1 MAMNLIRVA
10 LDVPVA
16 RLFDY
21 RCDDPAAR
29 IGARVLLPFA
39 KRRLVG
45 IIVAKPEHSDIPQSS
60 LKHAIR
66 VLDEQPLLSRA
77 DLRLLGFA
85 AEYYLH
91 PLGAAIMATVPAA
104 LRRVR
109 SRDPAPAAYTLTPAG
124 TAIDASVLP
133 PRAQSQQRLL
143 SLLRGNPVIPHAIAT
158 DSPAMRKALQAF
170 IAQGWVRAAA
180 APSPAFRPDSILTA
194 AGPALNDEQSAA
206 VDAILSSLGRYQPFL
221 LLGIT
226 GSGKTEVYLQAIA
239 AALARNTQA
248 LLLVPE
254 IALTPQL
261 QSLVAARFPG
271 TTLATL
277 HSGLAEG
284 ERAAHWEAARS
295 GKARIILGTRLAVF
309 APLPAPGLIIV
320 DEEHDSSFKQGE
332 GFRYSA
338 RDLAVV
344 RARQAGV
351 PVVLGSATPALE
363 SYRNAVDGRYRLLRL
378 SQRIHALPPQIDCI
392 DLQQDQPADGLS
404 GRLIAAIRA
413 RIGRGEQS
421 MVFINRRGYAPVLV
435 CGSCG
440 WTSDCRRCSAKLV
453 LHLRERRLRCHH
465 CGHDS
470 AVPAACPDCGNTDLA
485 PVGQGTQRIE
495 AALAQHF
502 PKARILRIDRDTTRR
517 RESWPDMRERI
528 REGAVDILVGTQILA
543 KGHDFPQ
550 LNLVGIVNAD
560 SMLYSSD
567 FRAPERLFALLTQ
580 VAGRAGRS
588 GIRGQVLVQTRFPGH
603 PLYAALRNQDFDA
616 FARELL
622 AERRQAGFPPYM
634 HQAVL
639 RAEARNL
646 DLALR
651 FLDNA
656 ARLARG
662 ISPAVSVYDPI
673 PAGMVRKA
681 GRERAH
687 LLLQSPSRRDL
698 RAFLNAWHPQLARTA
713 SSAARW
719 ALDVDPA
726 EL

>member
-1 MAMNLIRVA
+1 MSLIRVA

-29 IGARVLLPFA
+29 IGSRVLLPFGR
-39 KRRLVG
+39 RRLIG
-45 IIVAKPEHSDIPQSS
+45 IIVEKPSHSDVPPAG

-66 VLDEQPLLSRA
+66 VLDEQPLLGKA
-77 DLRLLGFA
+77 DLKLLGFA
-85 AEYYLH
+85 ADYYVH
-91 PLGAAIMATVPAA
+91 PLGAAVMATVPAA

-109 SRDPAPAAYTLTPAG
+109 SRDQPPAAYALTPAG
-124 TAIDASVLP
+124 AAIDASTLP
-133 PRAQSQQRLL
+133 PRIRSQHRLL
-143 SLLRGNPVIPHAIAT
+143 SLLRGNPVIPHAAIT

-170 IAQGWVRAAA
+170 ITQDWVRAAVPEPLSLTDA
-180 APSPAFRPDSILTA
+180 SRPV
-194 AGPALNDEQSAA
+194 AGPPLNDEQAAA
-206 VDAILSSLGRYQPFL
+206 VDAILSSLGHYQPLL

-226 GSGKTEVYLQAIA
+226 GSGKTEVYLHAIA
-239 AALARNTQA
+239 AALARDTQA

-261 QSLVAARFPG
+261 QSLVVTRFPG
-271 TTLATL
+271 TTVATL
-277 HSGLAEG
+277 HSGLADG

-295 GKARIILGTRLAVF
+295 GKARIVLGTRLAVF

-320 DEEHDSSFKQGE
+320 DEEHDSSFKQSE

-344 RARQAGV
+344 RARQSGV

-363 SYRNAVDGRYRLLRL
+363 TYRNAVDGRYRLLRL

-404 GRLIAAIRA
+404 GRLIAAIRT
-413 RIGRGEQS
+413 RIERGEQS

-435 CGSCG
+435 CGGCG

-453 LHLRERRLRCHH
+453 LHLRDRRLRCHH

-470 AVPAACPDCGNTDLA
+470 AVPAVCPDCGNADLA

-517 RESWPDMRERI
+517 RNAWPDMRERI
-528 REGAVDILVGTQILA
+528 RVGAVDILVGTQILA

-567 FRAPERLFALLTQ
+567 FRAPERLYALLTQ
-580 VAGRAGRS
+580 VSGRAGRS
-588 GIRGQVLVQTRFPGH
+588 DSRGQVLVQTRFPGH

-622 AERRQAGFPPYM
+622 AERRQAEFPPYV

-639 RAEARNL
+639 RAEARNI
-646 DLALR
+646 DLALQ
-651 FLDNA
+651 FLDKA
-656 ARLARG
+656 AQLARR
-662 ISPAVSVYDPI
+662 ITPAVAVYDPV
-673 PAGMVRKA
+673 PAGMMRKA

-687 LLLQSPSRRDL
+687 LLLQSSSRTEL
-698 RAFLNAWHPQLARTA
+698 RAFLNAWHPQLAA
-713 SSAARW
+713 AGSSAARW

>member
-1 MAMNLIRVA
+1 MSLIRVA

-21 RCDDPAAR
+21 RCDDPAAK
-29 IGARVLLPFA
+29 IGARVLVPFGR
-39 KRRLVG
+39 RRLIG
-45 IIVAKPEHSDIPQSS
+45 IILARPEHSDVPPTG
-60 LKHAIR
+60 LKHALR
-66 VLDEQPLLSRA
+66 VMDEQPLLGKA
-77 DLRLLGFA
+77 DLKLLGFA
-85 AEYYLH
+85 ADYYVH
-91 PLGAAIMATVPAA
+91 PLGAAVMATVPAT

-109 SRDPAPAAYTLTPAG
+109 SREQTPAG
-124 TAIDASVLP
+124 YALTTAGAAIDASALP
-133 PRAQSQQRLL
+133 PRARTQHRLL
-143 SLLRGNPVIPHAIAT
+143 ALLRGSPVISHAAIAAESAAT
-158 DSPAMRKALQAF
+158 RKALRTF
-170 IAQGWVRAAA
+170 IEQGWVRAAT
-180 APSPAFRPDSILTA
+180 PLPTSSLPDAHRAA
-194 AGPALNDEQSAA
+194 AGPPLNREQAAA
-206 VDAILSSLGRYQPFL
+206 VDAIRSSLGHYQPML

-226 GSGKTEVYLQAIA
+226 GSGKTEVYLHAIA
-239 AALARNTQA
+239 AALVRNTQA

-261 QSLVAARFPG
+261 QSLVVTRFPS
-271 TTLATL
+271 TTVATL
-277 HSGLAEG
+277 HSGLADG

-309 APLPAPGLIIV
+309 APLPLPGLIIV

-363 SYRNAVDGRYRLLRL
+363 TYRNAVDGRYRLLRL

-392 DLQQDQPADGLS
+392 DLQNEQPADGLS
-404 GRLIAAIRA
+404 GRLIAAIRT
-413 RIGRGEQS
+413 RIERGEQS

-435 CGSCG
+435 CGGCG

-495 AALAQHF
+495 SALAQHF

-517 RESWPDMRERI
+517 RDAWPDMRNRI

-550 LNLVGIVNAD
+550 LNLVGVVNAD
-560 SMLYSSD
+560 GMLYSSD
-567 FRAPERLFALLTQ
+567 FRAPEWLYALLTQ
-580 VAGRAGRS
+580 VAGRAGR
-588 GIRGQVLVQTRFPGH
+588 GDTRGQVLVQTRFPGH
-603 PLYAALRNQDFDA
+603 PLYVALRNQDFDA

-639 RAEARNL
+639 RAEARSI
-646 DLALR
+646 DLALE
-651 FLDNA
+651 FLENA
-656 ARLARG
+656 ARLARS

-673 PAGMVRKA
+673 PAGMMRKA

-687 LLLQSPSRRDL
+687 LLLQSPSRKEL
-698 RAFLNAWHPQLARTA
+698 RAFLTAWQPQLATA
-713 SSAARW
+713 RSAVRW

>member
-1 MAMNLIRVA
+1 MNLIRVA

-21 RCDDPAAR
+21 RCDDPAPK
-29 IGARVLLPFA
+29 IGARVLVPFG
-39 KRRLVG
+39 KRKLIG
-45 IIVAKPEHSDIPQSS
+45 IIVARPEHSDIPPAG

-66 VLDEQPLLSRA
+66 VLDEQPLLGKA

-85 AEYYLH
+85 ADYYLH
-91 PLGAAIMATVPAA
+91 PLGAAIMATVPVA
-104 LRRVR
+104 LRRGR
-109 SRDPAPAAYTLTPAG
+109 SRDPTPAGYALTPAG
-124 TAIDASVLP
+124 AAIDASGLP
-133 PRAQSQQRLL
+133 PRARSQHRLL
-143 SLLRGNPVIPHAIAT
+143 SLLRANPVLPHATLAAESAAT
-158 DSPAMRKALQAF
+158 RKALQTF

-180 APSPAFRPDSILTA
+180 SAPPFLPDSHRAA
-194 AGPALNDEQSAA
+194 AGGPPLNGEQAAA
-206 VDAILSSLGRYQPFL
+206 VDAILSSLGRYQPLL

-226 GSGKTEVYLQAIA
+226 GSGKTEVYLHAIA

-261 QSLVAARFPG
+261 QSLVVMRFPG
-271 TTLATL
+271 TTVATL
-277 HSGLAEG
+277 HSGLADG

-320 DEEHDSSFKQGE
+320 DEEHDSSFKQAE

-363 SYRNAVDGRYRLLRL
+363 TYRNAVDGRYRLLRL
-378 SQRIHALPPQIDCI
+378 SQRINALPPQIDSI
-392 DLQQDQPADGLS
+392 DLQHDQPADGLS
-404 GRLIAAIRA
+404 GRLIAAIRT
-413 RIGRGEQS
+413 RIERGEQS
-421 MVFINRRGYAPVLV
+421 MVFINRRGYAPVLA

-440 WTSDCRRCSAKLV
+440 WTSDCRRCSARLV
-453 LHLRERRLRCHH
+453 LHLRDRRLRCHH

-517 RESWPDMRERI
+517 REAWPDMRDRI

-543 KGHDFPQ
+543 KGHDFPR

-567 FRAPERLFALLTQ
+567 FRAPERLYALLTQ
-580 VAGRAGRS
+580 VAGRAGR
-588 GIRGQVLVQTRFPGH
+588 GDTRGQVLVQTRFPGH

-616 FARELL
+616 FAREML
-622 AERRQAGFPPYM
+622 AERRQAGFPPYV

-639 RAEARNL
+639 RAEARSI

-651 FLDNA
+651 FLASA
-656 ARLARG
+656 ARLARRVT
-662 ISPAVSVYDPI
+662 PAVAVYDPV
-673 PAGMVRKA
+673 PAGMMRKA
-681 GRERAH
+681 GRERAQ
-687 LLLQSPSRRDL
+687 LLLQSSSRAEL
-698 RAFLNAWHPQLARTA
+698 RAFLNAWHPQLAAA
-713 SSAARW
+713 SSAVRW
-719 ALDVDPA
+719 SLDVDPA

>member
-1 MAMNLIRVA
+1 MNLIRVA

-21 RCDDPAAR
+21 RCDDPAAK
-29 IGARVLLPFA
+29 IGARVLLPFG
-39 KRRLVG
+39 KRKLIG
-45 IIVAKPEHSDIPQSS
+45 IIVARPEQSDIPPAG

-66 VLDEQPLLSRA
+66 VLDEQPLLGKA
-77 DLRLLGFA
+77 DLRLLEFA
-85 AEYYLH
+85 ADYYLH
-91 PLGAAIMATVPAA
+91 PLGAAVMATVPAA

-109 SRDPAPAAYTLTPAG
+109 SRDPAPAAYALTPEGA
-124 TAIDASVLP
+124 AIDASALP
-133 PRAQSQQRLL
+133 PRARSQHRLL
-143 SLLRGNPVIPHAIAT
+143 SLLRGNPVTPHATIS
-158 DSPAMRKALQAF
+158 DSPAMRSALQVF
-170 IAQGWVRAAA
+170 IAQGWVQAATPA
-180 APSPAFRPDSILTA
+180 VPSLPEFQQAA
-194 AGPALNDEQSAA
+194 AGPALNGEQTAA
-206 VDAILSSLGRYQPFL
+206 VDAILSSLGHYQPL
-221 LLGIT
+221 LLQGIT
-226 GSGKTEVYLQAIA
+226 GSGKTEVYLHAIA
-239 AALARNTQA
+239 GALARNTQA

-261 QSLVAARFPG
+261 QSLVVTRFPG
-271 TTLATL
+271 TTVATL
-277 HSGLAEG
+277 HSGLADG
-284 ERAAHWEAARS
+284 ERAAHWKAARS
-295 GKARIILGTRLAVF
+295 GKARIVLGTRLAVF
-309 APLPAPGLIIV
+309 APLPTPGLIIV

-363 SYRNAVDGRYRLLRL
+363 TYRNAVDGRYRLLRL

-392 DLQQDQPADGLS
+392 DLQNDQPADGLS
-404 GRLIAAIRA
+404 GRLIAAIRT
-413 RIGRGEQS
+413 RIERGEQS

-470 AVPAACPDCGNTDLA
+470 AVPVACPDCGNADLA
-485 PVGQGTQRIE
+485 PLGQGTQRIE
-495 AALAQHF
+495 AALAQHL
-502 PKARILRIDRDTTRR
+502 PEARILRIDRDTTRR
-517 RESWPDMRERI
+517 RDAWPDMRNRI
-528 REGAVDILVGTQILA
+528 RDGAVDVLVGTQILA

-567 FRAPERLFALLTQ
+567 FRAPERLYALLTQ
-580 VAGRAGRS
+580 VAGRAGR
-588 GIRGQVLVQTRFPGH
+588 GNTRGQVLVQTRFPGH

-616 FARELL
+616 FARALL

-639 RAEARNL
+639 RAESRNI
-646 DLALR
+646 DLALQ
-651 FLDNA
+651 FLENA

-662 ISPAVSVYDPI
+662 ISTAVSVYDPI
-673 PAGMVRKA
+673 PAGMMRKA

-687 LLLQSPSRRDL
+687 LLLQSPSRKEL
-698 RAFLNAWHPQLARTA
+698 RAFLGAWHPQLATAA
-713 SSAARW
+713 SSAVRW

>member
-1 MAMNLIRVA
+1 MILIRVA

-21 RCDDPAAR
+21 RCDDPDAR
-29 IGARVLLPFA
+29 IGARVLVPFGR
-39 KRRLVG
+39 RRLIG
-45 IIVAKPEHSDIPQSS
+45 IIVAKPERSEVPPAG
-60 LKHAIR
+60 LKHALR
-66 VLDEQPLLSRA
+66 VLDEQPLLGKA
-77 DLRLLGFA
+77 DLKLLGFA
-85 AEYYLH
+85 ADYYVH
-91 PLGAAIMATVPAA
+91 PLGSAVMATMPAA
-104 LRRVR
+104 LRQVR
-109 SRDPAPAAYTLTPAG
+109 SREQNPAGYALTPAG
-124 TAIDASVLP
+124 TGIDASILP
-133 PRAQSQQRLL
+133 PRSRAQHRLL
-143 SLLRGNPVIPHAIAT
+143 SLLRDSPVITHAVIAAE
-158 DSPAMRKALQAF
+158 SAAIRKALKIF
-170 IAQGWVRAAA
+170 IAQGWVRAATPV
-180 APSPAFRPDSILTA
+180 PSSPPDSHRAA
-194 AGPALNDEQSAA
+194 AGPALNREQAAA
-206 VDAILSSLGRYQPFL
+206 VDAIVSSLGHYQPLL

-226 GSGKTEVYLQAIA
+226 GSGKTEVYLHAIA

-261 QSLVAARFPG
+261 QSLVITRFPG
-271 TTLATL
+271 TTVATL
-277 HSGLAEG
+277 HSGLADG
-284 ERAAHWEAARS
+284 ERATHWEAARS
-295 GKARIILGTRLAVF
+295 GKARIVLGTRLAVF

-363 SYRNAVDGRYRLLRL
+363 TYRNAVDGRYRFLRL

-392 DLQQDQPADGLS
+392 DLQQEQPADGLS
-404 GRLIAAIRA
+404 GRLIAAIRT
-413 RIGRGEQS
+413 RIERGEQS

-470 AVPAACPDCGNTDLA
+470 AVPTACPDCGNADLA

-495 AALAQHF
+495 AALTQHF

-517 RESWPDMRERI
+517 RDAWPDMRDRI
-528 REGAVDILVGTQILA
+528 RDGAVDILVGTQILA

-567 FRAPERLFALLTQ
+567 FRAPERLYALLTQ
-580 VAGRAGRS
+580 VAGRAGR
-588 GIRGQVLVQTRFPGH
+588 GDTRGQVLVQTRFPGH

-639 RAEARNL
+639 RAEARSV
-646 DLALR
+646 DLALQ
-651 FLDNA
+651 FLENA
-656 ARLARG
+656 ARLARR
-662 ISPAVSVYDPI
+662 ITPSVSVYDPI
-673 PAGMVRKA
+673 PAGMMRKA

-687 LLLQSPSRRDL
+687 LLLQSPSRKEL
-698 RAFLNAWHPQLARTA
+698 RTFLSAWHPQLAKAA
-713 SSAARW
+713 SSAVRW